1 MTAAATTRNSP
12 SPGRG
17 LGWLLVWRYLL
28 EYARRPLNLVL
39 LAVVPVVFV
48 TLSAGA
54 LADFADLLGGF
65 TDLGTI
71 EAATAGWAASL
82 LAGIAGFFHV
92 TGSRDTDRRLAA
104 AGAGT
109 VRVVA
114 ARMASALALAAVA
127 GVGALVA
134 LALRTGIADAPRVV
148 GVTFLMA
155 LIYLGIGA
163 AVGALVRSE
172 VNGSLLVVFV
182 WMFDV
187 FFGPAM
193 GRTGLIGRFFPLHF
207 PTLVVTDVAS
217 GHAGPLSD
225 IGLSAAWALVALAA
239 GGAAL
244 VVTTRPGPLAVP
256 HAHGGWRRVGVALRF
271 GFRDYRRNLVL
282 WVLLVALPVAFITL
296 SIAVT
301 PDDPAPIELVEGG
314 TRDLQILPMAD
325 LHGAIMVPITVGFLA
340 GLAGLFVA
348 LGSAEGDRRLVLA
361 GYRPLEVLAARLGV
375 VVFAAALTTGVSLA
389 VTGVSFSPESWAVFA
404 FANGVTALTY
414 GMIGVLAGPRL
425 GLLGGLYVM
434 LALPFI
440 DVGIAQNAMFDAA
453 PPAWAPFM
461 PAHGSVRVLLDGAFT
476 TSLDEFGA
484 LVLALGWLAGLTV
497 LAAAQFH
504 RFAAPRH

>member
-1 MTAAATTRNSP
+1 MTTATA
-12 SPGRG
+12 PGRSPAPH
-17 LGWLLVWRYLL
+17 LGWVLTWRYLV

-39 LAVVPVVFV
+39 LVVVPVIFV
-48 TLSAGA
+48 ALSAGA
-54 LADFADLLGGF
+54 IADFADVLGGF

-82 LAGIAGFFHV
+82 LAGIGGFFHV
-92 TGSRDTDRRLAA
+92 TGSRDADRRLAA

-109 VRVVA
+109 VRVVV
-114 ARMASALALAAVA
+114 ARMASALVLAAVA
-127 GVGALVA
+127 GTGALVA
-134 LALRTGIADAPRVV
+134 LAARTGIADAPRVI

-155 LIYLGIGA
+155 LIYLGIGT

-172 VNGSLLVVFV
+172 VNGSLIVVFV

-193 GRTGLIGRFFPLHF
+193 GGTEALLRVFPLHF

-217 GHAGPLSD
+217 GHAGPLGD
-225 IGLSAAWALVALAA
+225 LGLSGAWALAALAA

-244 VVTTRPGPLAVP
+244 VSTTRPARLAAP
-256 HAHGGWRRVGVALRF
+256 RLHGGWRRIRVALRY

-282 WVLLVALPVAFITL
+282 WVLLVGLPIAFITL

-301 PDDPAPIELVEGG
+301 PADPAPVELVEGG
-314 TRDLQILPMAD
+314 TRSLQVLSMDD

-375 VVFAAALTTGVSLA
+375 IVFAGMLTTSVSLA
-389 VTGVSFSPESWAVFA
+389 VTGASFRPDSWPVFA
-404 FANGVTALTY
+404 FANVLTALTY

-440 DVGIAQNAMFDAA
+440 DIGIAQNAMFDAA
-453 PPAWAPFM
+453 PPAWATFM

-476 TSLDEFGA
+476 PSLDEIGA
-484 LVLALGWLAGLTV
+484 LVLALVWLAGLTT

>member
-1 MTAAATTRNSP
+1 MTTATADARRVGMLP
-12 SPGRG
+12 
-17 LGWLLVWRYLL
+17 LLTWRYLV

-54 LADFADLLGGF
+54 IADFADVLGGL
-65 TDLGTI
+65 TDRGTI

-92 TGSRDTDRRLAA
+92 TGSRDADRRLAA

-109 VRVVA
+109 LRVVA
-114 ARMASALALAAVA
+114 ARLTSALGLAVVA
-127 GVGALVA
+127 GAGALVA
-134 LALRTGIADAPRVV
+134 LALRTGIADTPRVI

-155 LIYLGIGA
+155 LVYLGIGA
-163 AVGALVRSE
+163 TVGALVRSE
-172 VNGSLLVVFV
+172 INGSLVVVFA

-193 GRTGLIGRFFPLHF
+193 GGTAGIIRVFPLHF

-217 GHAGPLSD
+217 GHAGPLGD
-225 IGLSAAWALVALAA
+225 LGISAMWAAGTMAVGTVALVA
-239 GGAAL
+239 
-244 VVTTRPGPLAVP
+244 TTRPAPLTAP
-256 HAHGGWRRVGVALRF
+256 RLHGRWHRIAVALRY

-282 WVLLVALPVAFITL
+282 WVLLVGLPVAFITL

-301 PDDPAPIELVEGG
+301 PDDPAPVELVENGQRG
-314 TRDLQILPMAD
+314 LQILSMTD

-375 VVFAAALTTGVSLA
+375 IVFAALLTTGVALA
-389 VTGVSFSPESWAVFA
+389 VTGASFTPQSWLTFAAANALAAV
-404 FANGVTALTY
+404 TY

-440 DVGIAQNAMFDAA
+440 DIGIAQNAMFDAA
-453 PPAWAPFM
+453 PPAWAIFM
-461 PAHGSVRVLLDGAFT
+461 PAHGAIRVLLDGAFT
-476 TSLDEFGA
+476 PSFDEYGA
-484 LVLALGWLAGLTV
+484 LALAFAWLLGVTA
-497 LAAAQFH
+497 LAAVQFN

>member
-1 MTAAATTRNSP
+1 MTGTTGLATPPR
-12 SPGRG
+12 RLAG
-17 LGWLLVWRYLL
+17 LLTWRYLL
-28 EYARRPLNLVL
+28 EYARRPLNLAL

-54 LADFADLLGGF
+54 IADFADVLGGF

-92 TGSRDTDRRLAA
+92 TTSREADRRLAA

-114 ARMASALALAAVA
+114 ARMTSALALAAVA
-127 GVGALVA
+127 GIGALVA
-134 LALRTGIADAPRVV
+134 LAVRTGITDTPRVV
-148 GVTFLMA
+148 GVTLLMA

-163 AVGALVRSE
+163 AVGAVVRSE

-193 GRTGLIGRFFPLHF
+193 GGTGAILRVFPLHF

-217 GHAGPLSD
+217 GHAGPLGDVGISALWA
-225 IGLSAAWALVALAA
+225 IGAIAAGGTALVA
-239 GGAAL
+239 
-244 VVTTRPGPLAVP
+244 TTRPAPLTVP
-256 HAHGGWRRVGVALRF
+256 RAHNGWRRVGVALRY

-282 WVLLVALPVAFITL
+282 WVLLVGLPVAFITL

-301 PDDPAPIELVEGG
+301 PDDPAPVELVEGG
-314 TRDLQILPMAD
+314 TGGLQILSMAD

-348 LGSAEGDRRLVLA
+348 LGSADGDRRLVLA

-375 VVFAAALTTGVSLA
+375 IVFAAALTTGVALA
-389 VTGVSFSPESWAVFA
+389 VTGMSFSPDSWPVFA
-404 FANGVTALTY
+404 VANVLTALTY

-440 DVGIAQNAMFDAA
+440 DIGIAQNAMFDAA
-453 PPAWAPFM
+453 PPAWASFM

-476 TSLDEFGA
+476 ASFDETGA
-484 LVLALGWLAGLTV
+484 LVLALVWLVGLAV
-497 LAAAQFH
+497 LAAGQFH

>member
-1 MTAAATTRNSP
+1 MTSPAVHHRGHTRLFPLRSF
-12 SPGRG
+12 
-17 LGWLLVWRYLL
+17 RYLI

-54 LADFADLLGGF
+54 IADFADVLGGL
-65 TDLGTI
+65 TDLGTV

-92 TGSRDTDRRLAA
+92 VTSREPDRRLAA

-109 VRVVA
+109 VRVVL
-114 ARMASALALAAVA
+114 ARLTSALGLALVAGLGALA
-127 GVGALVA
+127 A
-134 LALRTGIADAPRVV
+134 LALRTGIADTPKVV

-163 AVGALVRSE
+163 TVGAFVRSE
-172 VNGSLLVVFV
+172 LNGSLIVVFA

-193 GRTGLIGRFFPLHF
+193 GRAGGIIRVFPLHF

-217 GHAGPLSD
+217 GHAGPLGD
-225 IGLSAAWALVALAA
+225 VGLSVLWAAAALAA
-239 GGAAL
+239 GTLAL
-244 VVTTRPGPLAVP
+244 VTTTRPAPLTAP
-256 HAHGGWRRVGVALRF
+256 RLHGRARRIGVALRY

-282 WVLLVALPVAFITL
+282 WVLLVGLPIVFITL

-301 PDDPAPIELVEGG
+301 PDDPAPVELVEGRRRG
-314 TRDLQILPMAD
+314 LQILSMTD

-348 LGSAEGDRRLVLA
+348 LGSADGDRRLVLA

-375 VVFAAALTTGVSLA
+375 IVFAALLTTGVALA
-389 VTGVSFSPESWAVFA
+389 VTGASFTPQSWLTFATANILTAV
-404 FANGVTALTY
+404 TY

-440 DVGIAQNAMFDAA
+440 DIGIAQNAMFDAA
-453 PPAWAPFM
+453 PPSWAAFM
-461 PAHGSVRVLLDGAFT
+461 PGHGAIRVMLDGAFT
-476 TSLDEFGA
+476 PSLDEYGA
-484 LVLALGWLAGLTV
+484 LALALAWLAAVTA

-504 RFAAPRH
+504 RFAAPKAG

>member
-1 MTAAATTRNSP
+1 MTTTRVRATP
-12 SPGRG
+12 PRRLAGV
-17 LGWLLVWRYLL
+17 LTWRYLV

-39 LAVVPVVFV
+39 LVVVPVVFV

-54 LADFADLLGGF
+54 IADFADVLGGF

-92 TGSRDTDRRLAA
+92 TSSREADRRLAA

-114 ARMASALALAAVA
+114 ARMVSTLALAAVA

-134 LALRTGIADAPRVV
+134 LAVRTGIADTPRVV
-148 GVTFLMA
+148 GVTLLMA
-155 LIYLGIGA
+155 LVYLGIGA
-163 AVGALVRSE
+163 AVGAVVRSE

-193 GRTGLIGRFFPLHF
+193 GGTGAILRVFPLHF

-217 GHAGPLSD
+217 GHAGPLGD
-225 IGLSAAWALVALAA
+225 IGLSALWAIGALAA

-244 VVTTRPGPLAVP
+244 VTTTRPTPLTAP
-256 HAHGGWRRVGVALRF
+256 RGHGGWRRVGVALRY

-282 WVLLVALPVAFITL
+282 WVLLVGLPVAFITL

-301 PDDPAPIELVEGG
+301 PDDPAPVELVEGG
-314 TRDLQILPMAD
+314 TRSLQILSMAD

-375 VVFAAALTTGVSLA
+375 ILFAALLTTGVALA
-389 VTGVSFSPESWAVFA
+389 VTGASFSPQDWVIFA
-404 FANGVTALTY
+404 FANVLAAVTY
-414 GMIGVLAGPRL
+414 GMIGVLVGPRL

-440 DVGIAQNAMFDAA
+440 DIGIAQNAMFDAA
-453 PPAWAPFM
+453 PPAWAAFM
-461 PAHGSVRVLLDGAFT
+461 PAHGAVRVLLDGAFT
-476 TSLDEFGA
+476 ASLDEIGA
-484 LVLALGWLAGLTV
+484 LALAVAWLAGLTA
-497 LAAAQFH
+497 LAAVQFH
-504 RFAAPRH
+504 RLASPSRS

>member
-1 MTAAATTRNSP
+1 MTTTLAP
-12 SPGRG
+12 SPPRLVGR
-17 LGWLLVWRYLL
+17 LTWRYLL

-54 LADFADLLGGF
+54 IADFADVLGGL

-82 LAGIAGFFHV
+82 LAGISGFFHV
-92 TGSRDTDRRLAA
+92 TSSRDADRRLAA

-109 VRVVA
+109 VRIVM
-114 ARMASALALAAVA
+114 ARMTSALALATVA
-127 GVGALVA
+127 GIGALVA
-134 LALRTGIADAPRVV
+134 LAVRTGIADTPRVV
-148 GVTFLMA
+148 GVTMLMA

-163 AVGALVRSE
+163 AVGAVVRSE

-193 GRTGLIGRFFPLHF
+193 GGSGAVLRFFPLHF

-225 IGLSAAWALVALAA
+225 LSISVLWAVAALAA
-239 GGAAL
+239 GIAAL
-244 VVTTRPGPLAVP
+244 VTTTHPAPVTIRQT
-256 HAHGGWRRVGVALRF
+256 HGGLRRVGAAMRY
-271 GFRDYRRNLVL
+271 GFSDYRRNLVL
-282 WVLLVALPVAFITL
+282 WVLLVGLPVAFITL

-301 PDDPAPIELVEGG
+301 PDDPAPVELVEGG
-314 TRDLQILPMAD
+314 ARSLQILSMAD

-375 VVFAAALTTGVSLA
+375 IVFAAALTTGVSLA
-389 VTGVSFSPESWAVFA
+389 VTGASFSPDSWTIFA
-404 FANGVTALTY
+404 AANGLAALTY
-414 GMIGVLAGPRL
+414 GMIGVLVGPRL

-440 DVGIAQNAMFDAA
+440 DIGIAQNAMFDAA
-453 PPAWAPFM
+453 PPAWAAFM
-461 PAHGSVRVLLDGAFT
+461 PAHGSVRMLLDGAFT
-476 TSLDEFGA
+476 ASFDDVGA
-484 LVLALGWLAGLTV
+484 LVLAVFWLVGLTA
-497 LAAAQFH
+497 LAAAQFRH
-504 RFAAPRH
+504 FASPSRS

>member
-1 MTAAATTRNSP
+1 MTATTGLATPPR
-12 SPGRG
+12 RLAG
-17 LGWLLVWRYLL
+17 LLTWRYLL

-54 LADFADLLGGF
+54 IADFADVLGGL

-92 TGSRDTDRRLAA
+92 TSSREADRRLAA

-109 VRVVA
+109 VRVVV
-114 ARMASALALAAVA
+114 ARMMSALALAAVA

-134 LALRTGIADAPRVV
+134 LAVRTGIADTPRVV
-148 GVTFLMA
+148 GVTLLMA

-163 AVGALVRSE
+163 AVGAVVRSE

-193 GRTGLIGRFFPLHF
+193 GGTGAILRVFPLHF

-217 GHAGPLSD
+217 GHAGPLGD
-225 IGLSAAWALVALAA
+225 VGLSALWAIGAIAA

-244 VVTTRPGPLAVP
+244 VTTTRPEPLTVRRA
-256 HAHGGWRRVGVALRF
+256 ASGRRRVGVALRY

-282 WVLLVALPVAFITL
+282 WVLLVGLPVAFITL

-301 PDDPAPIELVEGG
+301 PDDPAPVQLVEGG
-314 TRDLQILPMAD
+314 TRSLQILSMAD
-325 LHGAIMVPITVGFLA
+325 VHGAIMVSITVGFLA

-375 VVFAAALTTGVSLA
+375 IVFAAAFTTGVALA
-389 VTGVSFSPESWAVFA
+389 VTGISFRPDSWPVFA
-404 FANGVTALTY
+404 VANVLTALTY

-440 DVGIAQNAMFDAA
+440 DIGIAQNAMFDAA
-453 PPAWAPFM
+453 PPAWAVFM

-476 TSLDEFGA
+476 ASFDETGA
-484 LVLALGWLAGLTV
+484 LVLALAWLAGLTA
-497 LAAAQFH
+497 LAAGQFH

>member
-1 MTAAATTRNSP
+1 MTTSAASGSA
-12 SPGRG
+12 GMV
-17 LGWLLVWRYLL
+17 WLLTWRYLV

-54 LADFADLLGGF
+54 IADFAEVLGGF
-65 TDLGTI
+65 ADLGTI

-92 TGSRDTDRRLAA
+92 SASRDTDRRLAA

-109 VRVVA
+109 LGVVT
-114 ARMASALALAAVA
+114 ARLASALGLALVA
-127 GVGALVA
+127 GAGALVA
-134 LALRTGIADAPRVV
+134 LAARTGIADTPRVI
-148 GVTFLMA
+148 GVTLLMA

-163 AVGALVRSE
+163 TVGALVHSE
-172 VNGSLLVVFV
+172 INGSLIVVFV

-193 GRTGLIGRFFPLHF
+193 GGSADVIRVFPLHF

-217 GHAGPLSD
+217 GHSGPLGD
-225 IGLSAAWALVALAA
+225 LGLSALWAIGALAA
-239 GGAAL
+239 GVVAL
-244 VVTTRPGPLAVP
+244 VITTRGAPLAAP
-256 HAHGGWRRVGVALRF
+256 RLHRPWRRVAVALRY

-282 WVLLVALPVAFITL
+282 WILLVGLPVAFITV
-296 SIAVT
+296 SIWVT
-301 PDDPAPIELVEGG
+301 PDDPAPVELVENGRRG
-314 TRDLQILPMAD
+314 LQILSMTD

-361 GYRPLEVLAARLGV
+361 GYRPLEVLVARLGIIV
-375 VVFAAALTTGVSLA
+375 SAALLTTAVSLA
-389 VTGVSFSPESWAVFA
+389 VTAASFGPESWFSFA
-404 FANGVTALTY
+404 AANVLAALTY
-414 GMIGVLAGPRL
+414 AMIGVLAGPRL

-440 DVGIAQNAMFDAA
+440 DIGIAQNAMFDAA
-453 PPAWAPFM
+453 PPAWAAYM
-461 PAHGSVRVLLDGAFT
+461 PAHGAVRVLLDGAFT
-476 TSLDEFGA
+476 PSLDEFGA
-484 LVLALGWLAGLTV
+484 LALAVAWLAGLTL
-497 LAAAQFH
+497 LAMVQFH
-504 RFAAPRH
+504 RLAAPRR

>member
-1 MTAAATTRNSP
+1 MNATTTTTATGTAR
-12 SPGRG
+12 
-17 LGWLLVWRYLL
+17 LLPLLTWRYLS
-28 EYARRPLNLVL
+28 EYARRLVNLVL

-54 LADFADLLGGF
+54 IADFADALGGL

-92 TGSRDTDRRLAA
+92 TGSREADRRLAA
-104 AGAGT
+104 VGAGTLRVVVARLTSALGLALVAGAG
-109 VRVVA
+109 
-114 ARMASALALAAVA
+114 ALA
-127 GVGALVA
+127 A
-134 LALRTGIADAPRVV
+134 LALRTGIADTPRVI

-163 AVGALVRSE
+163 TVGALVRSE
-172 VNGSLLVVFV
+172 INGSLVVVFA

-193 GRTGLIGRFFPLHF
+193 GGSAGIIRVFPLHF

-217 GHAGPLSD
+217 GHAGPLGD
-225 IGLSAAWALVALAA
+225 LGISALWAAGALAVGTLALVA
-239 GGAAL
+239 
-244 VVTTRPGPLAVP
+244 TTRPAPLTAPRLHGRP
-256 HAHGGWRRVGVALRF
+256 HRIAVALRY

-282 WVLLVALPVAFITL
+282 WVLLVGLPVVFITL

-301 PDDPAPIELVEGG
+301 PDDPAPVELVEHGQ
-314 TRDLQILPMAD
+314 RSLQILSMSD

-375 VVFAAALTTGVSLA
+375 ILFAALLTTGVALA
-389 VTGVSFSPESWAVFA
+389 VTGASFTPQNWIVFA
-404 FANGVTALTY
+404 VANVLAAVTY
-414 GMIGVLAGPRL
+414 GMIGVLVGPRL

-440 DVGIAQNAMFDAA
+440 DIGIAQNAMFDAA
-453 PPAWAPFM
+453 PPAWAAFM
-461 PAHGSVRVLLDGAFT
+461 PAHGAIRVLLDGAFT
-476 TSLDEFGA
+476 PTFDEYGA
-484 LVLALGWLAGLTV
+484 LALAVAWLAGVTSV
-497 LAAAQFH
+497 AAAQFH
-504 RFAAPRH
+504 HLASPHHS

>member
-1 MTAAATTRNSP
+1 MNTAAARP
-12 SPGRG
+12 AR
-17 LGWLLVWRYLL
+17 LGPLLTWRYLV

-54 LADFADLLGGF
+54 IADFAEVLGGF
-65 TDLGTI
+65 TDVGTI

-92 TGSRDTDRRLAA
+92 TGSRDADRRLAA

-109 VRVVA
+109 VRVVV
-114 ARMASALALAAVA
+114 ARLTSALGLAVVA
-127 GVGALVA
+127 GAGALVA
-134 LALRTGIADAPRVV
+134 LALRTGIADTPRVIGATV
-148 GVTFLMA
+148 LMA
-155 LIYLGIGA
+155 LVYLGIGA
-163 AVGALVRSE
+163 TVGALVRSE
-172 VNGSLLVVFV
+172 INGSLIVVFA
-182 WMFDV
+182 WMFDM

-193 GRTGLIGRFFPLHF
+193 SGTAGITRVFPLHF

-217 GHAGPLSD
+217 GHAGPLGD
-225 IGLSAAWALVALAA
+225 LGISALWATGALAVGALALVA
-239 GGAAL
+239 
-244 VVTTRPGPLAVP
+244 TTRPAPRTAPRLHGR
-256 HAHGGWRRVGVALRF
+256 AHRIAVALRY

-282 WVLLVALPVAFITL
+282 WVLLVGLPTAFITL

-301 PDDPAPIELVEGG
+301 PGDPTPVELVEHGRRG
-314 TRDLQILPMAD
+314 LQILSMSD

-340 GLAGLFVA
+340 GVAGLFVA

-375 VVFAAALTTGVSLA
+375 ILFAAVLTTGVALA
-389 VTGVSFSPESWAVFA
+389 VTGASFTPQSWVTFA
-404 FANGVTALTY
+404 FANVLAAVTY

-440 DVGIAQNAMFDAA
+440 DIGIAQNAMFDAA
-453 PPAWAPFM
+453 PPAWAAFM
-461 PAHGSVRVLLDGAFT
+461 PAHGAIRVMLDGGFT
-476 TSLDEFGA
+476 PGFDEYGA
-484 LVLALGWLAGLTV
+484 LALALLWLVGVTAV
-497 LAAAQFH
+497 AAAQFH
-504 RFAAPRH
+504 RLASPQRA